1 MSRCSLNAKLAQARG
16 SLHSNMLTR
25 SWRQPVTVFRGALLF
40 FLFQS
45 IALGQTQATSAPSPD
60 WTPAAVLRML
70 VEHRQGSV
78 RFSEQKFIGVLDTPL
93 LSAGTLTFR
102 PPDYLE
108 KHTTAPRDERMTIE
122 GDKLT
127 YTRQGQTYTLNL
139 AEHPEATAYANSIR
153 GLLNGNAEL
162 LRKSYVLKLSGDRA
176 HWVLLLLPTDPHIQS
191 LIKSISVNGSG
202 DQLQTIE
209 YDQANGD
216 RSIMTLLPAIPTSP

>member
-1 MSRCSLNAKLAQARG
+1 M
-16 SLHSNMLTR
+16 M
-25 SWRQPVTVFRGALLF
+25 RQTLILLF
-40 FLFQS
+40 LLFQS
-45 IALGQTQATSAPSPD
+45 LALGETQATAAPSSD

-70 VEHRQGSV
+70 AEHRQGEA
-78 RFSEQKFIGVLDTPL
+78 RFTEQKFIGVLDTPL

-108 KHTTAPRDERMTIE
+108 KHTTSPRDECMTIE

-153 GLLNGNAEL
+153 GLLNGNAAL

-176 HWVLLLLPTDPHIQS
+176 HWVLLLLPTDPRIQS

-209 YDQANGD
+209 YDQSNGD
-216 RSIMTLLPAIPTSP
+216 RSVMTLLPAHSKSP

>member
-1 MSRCSLNAKLAQARG
+1 MMRRTLY
-16 SLHSNMLTR
+16 
-25 SWRQPVTVFRGALLF
+25 LLF
-40 FLFQS
+40 LLFHGLVQ
-45 IALGQTQATSAPSPD
+45 GATLAFAAPSLD
-60 WTPAAVLRML
+60 WTPESVLHAL
-70 VEHRQGSV
+70 AEHRQGEA
-78 RFSEQKFIGVLDTPL
+78 RFTEQKFIGVLDTPL
-93 LSAGTLTFR
+93 LSEGTLTFR

-153 GLLNGNAEL
+153 GLLNGNAAL

-176 HWVLLLLPTDPHIQS
+176 HWVLLLLPTDPRIQS

-209 YDQANGD
+209 YDQSNDD
-216 RSIMTLLPAIPTSP
+216 RSVMTLLPAIPTSP

>member
-1 MSRCSLNAKLAQARG
+1 MRRTL
-16 SLHSNMLTR
+16 
-25 SWRQPVTVFRGALLF
+25 FLLF
-40 FLFQS
+40 LLFQS
-45 IALGQTQATSAPSPD
+45 LALDATLATAALSSD
-60 WTPAAVLRML
+60 WTPAAVLRTL
-70 VEHRQGSV
+70 AEHRQGEA
-78 RFSEQKFIGVLDTPL
+78 RFTEQKFIGVLDTPL

-108 KHTTAPRDERMTIE
+108 KHTTSPRDERMTIE

-153 GLLNGNAEL
+153 GLLNGNAAL
-162 LRKSYVLKLSGDRA
+162 LRKSYVLKLSGDHA
-176 HWVLLLLPTDPHIQS
+176 HWVLLLLPTDPRIQS

-209 YDQANGD
+209 YDQSNGD
-216 RSIMTLLPAIPTSP
+216 RSVMTLLPAHSKSP